1 MLKLVIVEDEE
12 LDRNGL
18 KRNVNWHDMGIE
30 LVGVYEN
37 GYDAFNAIKDS
48 IPDIILTDIKMP
60 VMDGL
65 ILARKVNELSQNVRI
80 VFISGYDDFSYAKE
94 AIELSASRYILKPFE
109 IQELTDVMI
118 EIVNQCNEE
127 KRKLLEGRIME
138 QKLNESL
145 PLLKDKFCMDLL
157 QGIYKDE
164 ENIKKRIE
172 FLNLPLHLEG
182 KYFVNLVEIDNY
194 DDLIHD
200 KEDNYINVLPLY
212 IIDRIKEN
220 LNGKHGVCVNK
231 RESVFAIVLSYN
243 KQTDIERENYDCM
256 EKIKIYLNKSFK
268 TNVTIGISRV
278 CSTLKNLRVA
288 NIQAEEALKYKFSV
302 GTNQIIN
309 ADDILDRDT
318 IELDQIIKDT
328 QNKLMS
334 MLTAG
339 NIDAVINQIN
349 IIFKAMIDFKSSKLY
364 VQSICIDIINNI
376 SRSFLNTGAEALD
389 IVDANLN
396 LINNLLEFDTI
407 SDIQTQVTN
416 ILISVATYN
425 QQKNNSRSQRIVEQ
439 IKAVVDERFAEDLS
453 VGSVASEVYL
463 SAGYATSLFKK
474 ETGMSIMDYIIK
486 VRIDTAKKMLQNHN
500 SRVSEVSYKVG
511 YENIAY
517 FSSLFKNMVG
527 ITPKEYR
534 DCYPNLFSEF

>member
-243 KQTDIERENYDCM
+243 KQTDIEREYEHNLQGQQVY
-256 EKIKIYLNKSFK
+256 
-268 TNVTIGISRV
+268 ISLQ
-278 CSTLKNLRVA
+278 SPL
-288 NIQAEEALKYKFSV
+288 
-302 GTNQIIN
+302 
-309 ADDILDRDT
+309 LDPCLPFDRRNG
-318 IELDQIIKDT
+318 QH
-328 QNKLMS
+328 KL
-334 MLTAG
+334 LW
-339 NIDAVINQIN
+339 
-349 IIFKAMIDFKSSKLY
+349 FCL
-364 VQSICIDIINNI
+364 
-376 SRSFLNTGAEALD
+376 
-389 IVDANLN
+389 
-396 LINNLLEFDTI
+396 
-407 SDIQTQVTN
+407 
-416 ILISVATYN
+416 
-425 QQKNNSRSQRIVEQ
+425 
-439 IKAVVDERFAEDLS
+439 
-453 VGSVASEVYL
+453 
-463 SAGYATSLFKK
+463 
-474 ETGMSIMDYIIK
+474 
-486 VRIDTAKKMLQNHN
+486 
-500 SRVSEVSYKVG
+500 
-511 YENIAY
+511 
-517 FSSLFKNMVG
+517 
-527 ITPKEYR
+527 
-534 DCYPNLFSEF
+534 